1 MKKLLTFGVA
11 LSLLSTSAFA
21 SKARL
26 ISLGE
31 NQDGSFFI
39 EDNRNIFLNPATVM
53 NNKDIVTMEWG
64 NSGNQTTG
72 AAAGTGSTDTTP
84 NSEAGVIY
92 STGTFVYGLHLGSES
107 KAYNDLRFPTTIGLD
122 RAAAVDN
129 AVDFF
134 VAGSADFN
142 WGVNLTFSD
151 TQDETTG
158 SSFREQKLMTVKLGI
173 QKSNLDG
180 FLHIATT
187 NEADDGTAGN
197 KFEGDSDY
205 KLGGSY
211 QMNLYRVYGSI
222 RKADYKI
229 GTQDHKDQV
238 VQIGAG
244 RNKKIN
250 ERTTIFSKAEMI
262 VGDEKGA
269 DKVKSRLIPVSVGI
283 ESAIKAWMVLRG
295 SVGTFVLSET
305 KTNGQ
310 KKTPANAT
318 NVNVGAS
325 FIFGDLNVDGLI
337 GTGNNGSN
345 STTDRDGEQGI
356 LSTDNIMTRVAL
368 TYKF

>member
-1 MKKLLTFGVA
+1 MNKLLTFGAA

-26 ISLGE
+26 IALGE

-53 NNKDIVTMEWG
+53 SNKDIVTMEWG
-64 NSGNQTTG
+64 NSGNQTS
-72 AAAGTGSTDTTP
+72 GTGSSDTDP

-107 KAYNDLRFPTTIGLD
+107 KAYNDLRFGTIN

-129 AVDFF
+129 ALDFF

-142 WGVNLTFSD
+142 WGVNLTYSD
-151 TQDETTG
+151 TQDETATAT
-158 SSFREQKLMTVKLGI
+158 FREQKLMTVKLGI
-173 QKSNLDG
+173 QKANLDG

-197 KFEGDSDY
+197 KFEGDSDF
-205 KLGGSY
+205 KIGGSY
-211 QMNLYRVYGSI
+211 QMNLYRVYGSF

-229 GTQDHKDQV
+229 GTTDNKDQV
-238 VQIGAG
+238 IQIGAG

-250 ERTTIFSKAEMI
+250 DKATLFSKAELI
-262 VGDEKGA
+262 IGEEKGA
-269 DKVKSRLIPVSVGI
+269 SKEKSRLIPVSVGI
-283 ESAIKAWMVLRG
+283 ESAIKPWMVLRG
-295 SVGTFVLSET
+295 SVGTFVLSEI

-310 KKTPANAT
+310 KRTPSNST

-325 FIFGDLNVDGLI
+325 FIFGELNIDGLI
-337 GTGNNGSN
+337 GTGNDGNGAGTQ
-345 STTDRDGEQGI
+345 TTTTAGEQGI
-356 LSTDNIMTRVAL
+356 LSTDNLMTRIAL

>member
-1 MKKLLTFGVA
+1 MKKLLTLGAA

-26 ISLGE
+26 IALGE

-39 EDNRNIFLNPATVM
+39 EDNRNIFLNPAMVM
-53 NNKDIVTMEWG
+53 TNKDIVTMEWG

-72 AAAGTGSTDTTP
+72 TGSSDTTP

-107 KAYNDLRFPTTIGLD
+107 KTYNDLRFQNGGTLARTT
-122 RAAAVDN
+122 AVDN

-142 WGVNLTFSD
+142 WGVNLTYSD
-151 TQDETTG
+151 TQDETALSTLK
-158 SSFREQKLMTVKLGI
+158 EQKLMTVKIGI
-173 QKSNLDG
+173 QKSKYDA

-187 NEADDGTAGN
+187 NEAEDTSAGD
-197 KFEGDSDY
+197 KFEGDSDF
-205 KLGGSY
+205 KVGGSY
-211 QMNLYRVYGSI
+211 QMNLYRVYGSF

-229 GTQDHKDQV
+229 GTTDNKDQV
-238 VQIGAG
+238 IQIGAG

-250 ERTTIFSKAEMI
+250 DKATLFSKAELI
-262 VGDEKGA
+262 IGEEKGA
-269 DKVKSRLIPVSVGI
+269 TKDKSRLIPVSVGI
-283 ESAIKAWMVLRG
+283 ESAIKPWMVLRG
-295 SVGTFVLSET
+295 SVGTFVMSEN
-305 KTNGQ
+305 KINGSKQ
-310 KKTPANAT
+310 TPANAT

-325 FIFGDLNVDGLI
+325 FIFGELNIDGLI
-337 GTGNNGSN
+337 GTGNDGDGAGTQ
-345 STTDRDGEQGI
+345 TTTTAGEQGI
-356 LSTDNIMTRVAL
+356 LTTDNLMTRIAL

>member
-1 MKKLLTFGVA
+1 MKKLLTLGAA

-26 ISLGE
+26 IALGE

-53 NNKDIVTMEWG
+53 SNKDIVTMEWG

-72 AAAGTGSTDTTP
+72 TGSSDTTP

-107 KAYNDLRFPTTIGLD
+107 KAYNDLRFGNLD
-122 RAAAVDN
+122 RNAAVDN
-129 AVDFF
+129 ALDFF

-142 WGVNLTFSD
+142 WGVNLTYSD

-158 SSFREQKLMTVKLGI
+158 VDFKEQKLMVVKIGI
-173 QKSNLDG
+173 QKSNIDG

-187 NEADDGTAGN
+187 NEADDEDAAN
-197 KFEGDSDY
+197 KFEGDSDF
-205 KLGGSY
+205 KVGGSY
-211 QMNLYRVYGSI
+211 QMNLYRVYGSF

-229 GTQDHKDQV
+229 GSTDNKDQV
-238 VQIGAG
+238 IQIGAG

-250 ERTTIFSKAEMI
+250 DKATLFSKAELI
-262 VGDEKGA
+262 IGEEKGT
-269 DKVKSRLIPVSVGI
+269 DKEKSRLIPVSVGI
-283 ESAIKAWMVLRG
+283 ESAIKPWMVLRG
-295 SVGTFVLSET
+295 SVGTFVMSEN
-305 KTNGQ
+305 KINGSKQ
-310 KKTPANAT
+310 TPANAT

-325 FIFGDLNVDGLI
+325 FIFGELNIDGLI
-337 GTGNNGSN
+337 GTGNDGDGAGTQ
-345 STTDRDGEQGI
+345 TTTTAGEQGI
-356 LSTDNIMTRVAL
+356 LSTDNLMTRIAL